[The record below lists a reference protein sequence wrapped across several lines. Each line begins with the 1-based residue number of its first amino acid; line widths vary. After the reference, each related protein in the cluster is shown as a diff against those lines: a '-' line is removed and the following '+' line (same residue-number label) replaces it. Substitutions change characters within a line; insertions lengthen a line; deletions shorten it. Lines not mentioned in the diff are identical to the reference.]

1 MAFMSCPLGTQ
12 VLFLPTDGSLTSVER
27 LAVSEHHK
35 CVHSSQE
42 LLLLFVMGL
51 INRSCSL
58 CLFSFI
64 KHNYMQPDCTLFDA
78 KWERIIFPVVQCN
91 NMLSLAVNENH
102 N

>member
-1 MAFMSCPLGTQ
+1 MCSQLSGTSFIICNGINKSQ
-12 VLFLPTDGSLTSVER
+12 LFP
-27 LAVSEHHK
+27 
-35 CVHSSQE
+35 
-42 LLLLFVMGL
+42 LFVF
-51 INRSCSL
+51 I
-58 CLFSFI
+58 I